1 MAVIALFS
9 GSYCH
14 GEEAAE
20 ALAKKLGY
28 PCIEKQVLAETAS
41 RYSLSADKIQRA
53 IQGPP
58 PLFASKYHRE
68 RTVILSRLKAVLA
81 EFIQPDRVIC
91 HGCLSHLISRD
102 ITHVLRVLLIA
113 NQDYRV
119 QTAMT
124 AAKLSR
130 KEAVKQIKKDDEAKA
145 QWTQLLFEKAPWDPS
160 LYDIVLPMHETS
172 VEEAVRIIAENSAK
186 EAVATTSQSRQAAA
200 DFLLQARVETALGEK
215 SDGLEIRCTDGQVTL
230 VINKTVLRLDPFQEE
245 IRQIAAAVPGVRK
258 VETKVGPKFNQPSII
273 RDVDLELPKKVL
285 LVDDEVEF
293 VHTLSER
300 LQTRNLGSSVVYDGE
315 QALNFVAT
323 EEPEVMVLDLKM
335 PGIDGIEV
343 LRRVKHDHP
352 NVEVIILTGHGSE
365 REEALAKELGA
376 FAYLHKPVNIDVL
389 AKTMKEAYRRISE
402 KKASAGGESG
412 KSSANSS
419 S

>member
-14 GEEAAE
+14 GEEVGQ
-20 ALAKKLGY
+20 ALAQKLGY
-28 PCIEKQVLAETAS
+28 PDIVRQVLAETAS
-41 RYSLSADKIQRA
+41 RYSLSPDKIQRA

-58 PLFASKYHRE
+58 PLFAGKYHRE
-68 RTVILSRLKAVLA
+68 RMVILSRLKAVLA

-91 HGCLSHLISRD
+91 QGYLSHLISRE
-102 ITHVLRVLLIA
+102 IAHVLRVLLIA
-113 NQDYRV
+113 NHDWRV
-119 QTAMT
+119 NTAMSE
-124 AAKLSR
+124 AGLSR
-130 KEAVKQIKKDDEAKA
+130 KEASKRIKKDDEEKA

-160 LYDIVLPMHETS
+160 LYDVVLPMHDTS
-172 VEEAVRIIAENSAK
+172 VEEAVRIIAENCAK
-186 EAVATTSQSRQAAA
+186 DAVATTPQSLRAAE
-200 DFLLQARVETALGEK
+200 DFLLQARIETALGEK
-215 SDGLEIRCTDGQVTL
+215 NDGLEIRCSDGHVTIL
-230 VINKTVLRLDPFQEE
+230 INKTILRLDQFQEE
-245 IRQIAAAVPGVRK
+245 IRQIAAAVPGVK
-258 VETKVGPKFNQPSII
+258 EVETKVGPKYNQPSII
-273 RDVDLELPKKVL
+273 RNVDLELPKKIL

-300 LQTRNLGSSVVYDGE
+300 LQTRNLESSVVYDGE

-389 AKTMKEAYRRISE
+389 AKTMKEAYRKISE
-402 KKASAGGESG
+402 KKASAGGEPE
-412 KSSANSS
+412 KNSS
-419 S
+419 QL

>member
-9 GSYCH
+9 GSHCH
-14 GEEAAE
+14 DAE
-20 ALAKKLGY
+20 VAKALAQKLGY
-28 PCIEKQVLAETAS
+28 PRIEDQVLAETAR
-41 RYSLSADKIQRA
+41 RYSLSPDKIQRA

-58 PLFASKYHRE
+58 PLFAGKYHRE
-68 RTVILSRLKAVLA
+68 RTLILSHLKAVLA

-91 HGCLSHLISRD
+91 QGYLSHLIPRE
-102 ITHVLRVLLIA
+102 IAHVLRVLLIA
-113 NQDYRV
+113 NHDYRV

-124 AAKLSR
+124 AATLSR
-130 KEAVKQIKKDDEAKA
+130 KEALKQIKKDDEEKA
-145 QWTQLLFEKAPWDPS
+145 QWTQLLFEKGPWDPS
-160 LYDIVLPMHETS
+160 LYDIVIPMHDIS

-186 EAVATTSQSRQAAA
+186 DAVATTLHSRRAAEN
-200 DFLLQARVETALGEK
+200 FLLQTRVETALGEK
-215 SDGLEIRCTDGQVTL
+215 ADGLEIRCADGEVTI
-230 VINKTVLRLDPFQEE
+230 VINKTVLRLEQFQEE
-245 IRQIAAAVPGVRK
+245 IRRIAAAVPGVK
-258 VETKVGPKFNQPSII
+258 NVETRVGPKYNQPSII
-273 RDVDLELPKKVL
+273 RNVDLELPRKIL

-300 LQTRNLGSSVVYDGE
+300 LQTRNLESSVVYDGE

-343 LRRVKHDHP
+343 LRRVKRDHP

-389 AKTMKEAYRRISE
+389 AKTMKEAYRKISE
-402 KKASAGGESG
+402 KKASAAGGSEKNPSRL
-412 KSSANSS
+412 
-419 S
+419 